1 MAASIETSL
10 EDGSHQKQQ
19 KHRSLIL
26 VAVLLA
32 MFMAAVESTIVAT
45 AMPTIVGDLGGFE
58 LLSMVFAVYL
68 LTQAITIPIYGKLAD
83 LFGRKKVFVVGVSIF
98 LFGSLLSGLS
108 PSMEMLIVFRSF
120 QGLGA
125 GSVMPIATTI
135 VGDIYTKEE
144 RARVQGLL
152 SSVWGISAILGPLLG
167 SLIVEYGHWPWV
179 FWINLP
185 IGIAS
190 LSIILLYLKEHLENK
205 RVHLDLFGSLWMLL
219 TIVSFL
225 LLIMFAGNA
234 FPWVS
239 WVSAS
244 LVFVFMLSFWLFI
257 REERRAKEPMMPLH
271 LWGMRTLAVA
281 NVATLITGGLLIS
294 LSTFLP
300 TYMQGVMG
308 SSART
313 AGYALS
319 VMSLGWP
326 LASTVAGRILL
337 WLGARR
343 TSLIGS
349 FFLLLGALFFATLSA
364 ERPVFWAMGGSFLIG
379 VGMGFTNTAYI
390 VTIQNSVPWNVRGVA
405 TSSNLFMRML
415 GGTIGASVL
424 GAILNQSLQHFFQS
438 RGVTGAELSKRVQA
452 INELLNQVQ
461 GYTHAGGSQVTST
474 SADSLLKA
482 ALDAGMHTVF
492 LSMLIIA
499 LINVPLVYTLPREA
513 HTTGKSH
520 R

>member
-1 MAASIETSL
+1 MLETYL
-10 EDGSHQKQQ
+10 DDATQKKQQ
-19 KHRSLIL
+19 KNRSLIL

-68 LTQAITIPIYGKLAD
+68 LTQAITIPFYGKLAD
-83 LFGRKKVFVVGVSIF
+83 LFGRKKVFLFGVSIF
-98 LFGSLLSGLS
+98 LLGSLLSGLS
-108 PSMEMLIVFRSF
+108 PSMEMLIVFRAF

-190 LSIILLYLKEHLENK
+190 LFIITLFLKEHLENK
-205 RVHLDLFGSLWMLL
+205 RVSLDLLGSLWMLL

-225 LLIMFAGNA
+225 LLIIFGGKS

-239 WVSAS
+239 WWSA
-244 LVFVFMLSFWLFI
+244 LLLFVFILSFWLFI
-257 REERRAKEPMMPLH
+257 REERRAEEPMMPLS
-271 LWGMRTLAVA
+271 LWRMRTIAVA
-281 NVATLITGGLLIS
+281 NLATLMTGGLLIS

-313 AGYALS
+313 AGYALA

-326 LASTVAGRILL
+326 LASTVAGRMLL

-349 FFLLLGALFFATLSA
+349 FFLLVGALFFATLSQ
-364 ERPVFWAMGGSFLIG
+364 ERSVLWAMSGSFLIG
-379 VGMGFTNTAYI
+379 IGMGFTNTAYI
-390 VTIQNSVPWNVRGVA
+390 VTIQNSVPWNMRGVA

-424 GAILNQSLQHFFQS
+424 GAVLNQVLIYFFQS
-438 RGVTGAELSKRVQA
+438 RGLTGVELSKQVQA

-461 GYTHAGGSQVTST
+461 GYTDAGASPVS
-474 SADSLLKA
+474 SSSYDLILKE
-482 ALDAGMHTVF
+482 ALDAGMHAVF
-492 LSMLIIA
+492 LAMFIIA
-499 LINVPLVYTLPREA
+499 LINLPLVYVLPREA

>member
-1 MAASIETSL
+1 MEAKLDDAH
-10 EDGSHQKQQ
+10 GVNRQ
-19 KHRSLIL
+19 KHRPLIL

-45 AMPTIVGDLGGFE
+45 AMPTIVGELGGFE

-83 LFGRKKVFVVGVSIF
+83 LYGRKKVFLIGVAIF
-98 LFGSLLSGLS
+98 LLGSLLSGLS
-108 PSMEMLIVFRSF
+108 PSMEALIVFRAF

-135 VGDIYTKEE
+135 VGDIYTREE

-152 SSVWGISAILGPLLG
+152 SSVWGISAVVGPLLG
-167 SLIVEYGHWPWV
+167 SLIVEFGHWPWV

-185 IGIAS
+185 IGVAS
-190 LSIILLYLKEHLENK
+190 LVIIALFLKEHLGSG
-205 RVHLDLFGSLWMLL
+205 RVSLDLLGSFWMLVA
-219 TIVSFL
+219 IVSFL
-225 LLIMFAGNA
+225 LFIMFGGKA
-234 FPWVS
+234 FPWLS
-239 WVSAS
+239 WQSAFLL
-244 LVFVFMLSFWLFI
+244 LVFALSLWLLI
-257 REERRAKEPMMPLH
+257 REEKRAEEPMMPLQ
-271 LWGMRTLAVA
+271 LWGMRTIAIA
-281 NVATLITGGLLIS
+281 NVATLITGSLLIS

-308 SSART
+308 TSART
-313 AGYALS
+313 AGYALA

-326 LASTVAGRILL
+326 LASTVAGRVLL
-337 WLGARR
+337 VLGSRR

-349 FFLLLGALFFATLSA
+349 VFLLLGSIFFATLSP
-364 ERPVFWAMGGSFLIG
+364 ERPVLWAMSGSFLIG

-424 GAILNQSLQHFFQS
+424 GAILNNVLTQFFLNH
-438 RGVTGAELSKRVQA
+438 GVTGMALSENMQA

-461 GYTHAGGSQVTST
+461 GLPSSDASVRAPSVVDT
-474 SADSLLKA
+474 LLKQGLA
-482 ALDAGMHTVF
+482 TGMHSVF
-492 LSMLIIA
+492 LSMLVIA
-499 LINVPLVYTLPREA
+499 LINMPLVYFLPREDHTMGKA
-513 HTTGKSH
+513 H